1 MYKISITA
9 MQTVFT
15 ILAYIPT
22 YVKLL
27 KKTYIGIYLT
37 L

>member
-15 ILAYIPT
+15 ILT